1 MQRETVG
8 RPMEVLLVEDS
19 LMAARLT
26 IGALKQG
33 KIEHRMTWLTSGEE
47 AQQFLCRQGKFVRAP
62 QPDLVLLDLM
72 LPGISGQELLSE
84 IRQDDELKDIPV
96 VIMTG
101 TAEENVEESCR
112 NLRVQGFL
120 TKPINLDEF
129 LDLVAQLKDY
139 WKADMILP
147 TARA

>member
-33 KIEHRMTWLTSGEE
+33 RIEHRMTWLTSGEE
-47 AQQFLCRQGKFVRAP
+47 ARQFLHREGKFVRAP

-72 LPGISGQELLSE
+72 LPGISGQDLLS
-84 IRQDDELKDIPV
+84 DI
-96 VIMTG
+96 
-101 TAEENVEESCR
+101 
-112 NLRVQGFL
+112 
-120 TKPINLDEF
+120 
-129 LDLVAQLKDY
+129 
-139 WKADMILP
+139 
-147 TARA
+147 